1 MEEKMLEDKTEIARE
16 TEEGLLPEGPTGA
29 PEKRQLFGEKDE
41 QWSEGGPTGDDR
53 YGACEDVGG
62 NDRSE
67 ACEDVGGNE
76 AEMGSPKSDLM
87 QGRAGNEERTQRYEV
102 TQGATNSED
111 WNGFREAEKVPK
123 NFLGK
128 RRNDG
133 GNEFSPQGGNER
145 AKVRSDDGEDVDE
158 FIRSMGWTNSF
169 THEPIRTKEEYDQF
183 VRMNQAY
190 EKGQDPVM
198 TAKVNNLEK
207 QLRSYAVKEQDAALL
222 HHPTK
227 GPIYKQYRD
236 EVMTLIR
243 YCGQNNIQNVDVNAA
258 FATVANHHLDSILE
272 LTKKA
277 AEKEAIQ
284 KIGAA
289 ANASV
294 GSLQDNG
301 DQSGMDIG
309 SMPREEFCKLVEKV
323 KRGEKIRV

>member
-1 MEEKMLEDKTEIARE
+1 MEEKMLEDKAEIARQTQE
-16 TEEGLLPEGPTGA
+16 DLLPESPNGA

-41 QWSEGGPTGDDR
+41 QWSEGGPTRDDR

-67 ACEDVGGNE
+67 TCEDVGGNE
-76 AEMGSPKSDLM
+76 AETGSPKSD
-87 QGRAGNEERTQRYEV
+87 
-102 TQGATNSED
+102 S
-111 WNGFREAEKVPK
+111 
-123 NFLGK
+123 FLGK

-145 AKVRSDDGEDVDE
+145 AKVRSDVEGVDE
-158 FIRSMGWTNSF
+158 FIRGMGWTNSF